1 MKIIDLRKELDKIE
15 ALYGSDIEIEV
26 FAEGK
31 IYPILDVTVFEENG
45 ELKYCELSCGWE
57 PKEE

>member
-15 ALYGSDIEIEV
+15 THFGSDKEVEV

-31 IYPILDVTVFEENG
+31 IYPILEVSIFEG
-45 ELKYCELSCGWE
+45 KCELSCGWV
-57 PKEE
+57 PKEEA